1 MSTDPTFIN
10 ALDWQRVGGLLLT
23 LWWMFASVIGLA
35 GSILLAH
42 GMVPSLAGTRDIPAS
57 AARMVRPPLYLSALF
72 FLALLAVSVVMFVN
86 RLPILGDIF
95 DKGLA

>member
-23 LWWMFASVIGLA
+23 LWWILASVMGLA
-35 GSILLAH
+35 GSLLLAH
-42 GMVPSLAGTRDIPAS
+42 GMVPSLAGTRDIPAN
-57 AARMVRPPLYLSALF
+57 AARMLRPPLYLSAAF
-72 FLALLAVSVVMFVN
+72 FLVLLIFSVLVFVD
-86 RLPILGDIF
+86 RLPVLGDIF

>member
-23 LWWMFASVIGLA
+23 LWWILASVMGLA
-35 GSILLAH
+35 GSLLLAQ

-57 AARMVRPPLYLSALF
+57 AARMLRPPLYLSAAF
-72 FLALLAVSVVMFVN
+72 FLALLVFSVVVFVN
-86 RLPILGDIF
+86 RLPVLGDIF

>member
-23 LWWMFASVIGLA
+23 LWWMFASVVGLA
-35 GSILLAH
+35 GSLLLAQ
-42 GMVPSLAGTRDIPAS
+42 GVVPSLAGTRDIPAS

-72 FLALLAVSVVMFVN
+72 FLALLIFSVLMFVD
-86 RLPILGDIF
+86 RLPILGEIF